1 MIPYERK
8 KIILE
13 SLNEQDIVTL
23 EELQKILSDVSVSTI
38 RRDLKDL
45 ENSSHITLLPGG
57 AAKLF
62 SRATDI
68 PITQR
73 TSLNCSE
80 KKEIALLAAEEVQ
93 LGETVYVDSGSTGEE
108 LLVELMKKKITI
120 ITSVTNFKVVPHNI
134 QAQVYS
140 LGGFVNFT
148 TNSLKG
154 ELTVS
159 NINHF
164 NFDRAFIG
172 ANGVDV
178 KFGYTTP
185 DLSEAMKKRK
195 VIEKSQEVHF
205 ICDSSKFHKVYMSSI
220 APLSDSILIT
230 NKDDDIIKE
239 NLNRLV
245 FYDA

>member
-8 KIILE
+8 KVILE

-23 EELQKILSDVSVSTI
+23 EELKKLLSDVSISTI

-45 ENSSHITLLPGG
+45 EKSGHVTLLPGG
-57 AAKLF
+57 AAKIF

-73 TSLNCSE
+73 TSLNRNE
-80 KKEIALLAAEEVQ
+80 KKEIALLAAKEVQ

-108 LLVELMKKKITI
+108 LLVELIKKKITL

-140 LGGFVNFT
+140 LGGLINFT
-148 TNSLKG
+148 NNSLKG
-154 ELTVS
+154 ELTVH
-159 NINHF
+159 NIEHF

-195 VIEKSQEVHF
+195 VIEKSQEIHF

-220 APLSDSILIT
+220 VPLSDSVLIT
-230 NKDDDIIKE
+230 NKNDSIIKE
-239 NLNRLV
+239 NLKRLI
-245 FYDA
+245 F